1 MTGGIMKTAI
11 CLLALFVVPL
21 SVSAAE
27 EVAVSPRVDSVG
39 LFKNSVAVI
48 RASFEVKG
56 PGVYCWQD
64 LPRAVHGSFWV
75 ESEGQVTIRSTT
87 RMVEDG
93 EPNLPSGSLQRDLAG
108 KAVTVAL
115 KSSSAAQEPLV
126 AGKVWTMPEL
136 TPRKVWDHSMA
147 ASNPWMAARMI
158 NAESGN
164 TAVASAGNFLVLEA
178 AKGGRQYL
186 DLASIAS
193 VTVEGPMETTKR
205 KVEKPVM
212 IFEVAQAPAN
222 GGRVQISYLARGIA
236 WAPSYLIDLAGAD
249 QLSIRRNAVVR
260 NELIDLKD
268 TELQLISGFPN
279 IEFAHVDS
287 PLWPGGSLA
296 GFFQQLS
303 QGQDNRGGAASQQM
317 VMYNSLSSASAA
329 GPALPDLAEAGGGD
343 DVHFESIGARS
354 LMPGDSLS
362 LEIGSAKTSC
372 QRVVEWVV
380 PDPRDEQGR
389 YRRDSSGSNQP
400 KDEDAPWDALKFTNP
415 FKFPLT
421 TGPAMITE
429 GGRFR
434 GQSLSQWVN
443 PGQSTCLRITKAL
456 SVDARYSEV
465 EEEQQ
470 RELIWVG
477 GNDYARTKVKGT
489 LVVRNFRGK
498 EAVMS
503 IRAHFSGEMIDADG
517 GPAAKLSTEGVS
529 SVNPRRELEWTLKL
543 APGEEKTLGYRYSVL
558 VDR

>member
-1 MTGGIMKTAI
+1 MKSAF
-11 CLLALFVVPL
+11 CLFALLLVVPL
-21 SVSAAE
+21 SAAE
-27 EVAVSPRVDSVG
+27 EIAVSPRVDSVG

-56 PGVYCWQD
+56 PGTYCWQD

-75 ESEGQVTIRSTT
+75 ESDGQVSVRSTS

-93 EPNLPSGSLQRDLAG
+93 EPVLPSGNLQRDLAG
-108 KAVTVAL
+108 KAVTVTL
-115 KSSSAAQEPLV
+115 KSTSAAQEPV
-126 AGKVWTMPEL
+126 VTGKVWTMPEL
-136 TPRKVWDHSMA
+136 NPHKVWDHNMVA
-147 ASNPWMAARMI
+147 ANPWMGRF
-158 NAESGN
+158 NAQETTS
-164 TAVASAGNFLVLEA
+164 TAVASAGSFLVLDSP
-178 AKGGRQYL
+178 KGGRQYV
-186 DLASIAS
+186 DLGSIAS
-193 VTVEGPMETTKR
+193 VTVDGPGETAKR

-212 IFEVAQAPAN
+212 IFEVGQAPAN

-260 NELIDLKD
+260 NELIELKD

-287 PLWPGGSLA
+287 PLWAGGSLA
-296 GFFQQLS
+296 AFFQQLS
-303 QGQDNRGGAASQQM
+303 QGQDSRGGAASQQM
-317 VMYNSLSSASAA
+317 VMYNTMSTANAG
-329 GPALPDLAEAGGGD
+329 GPALPDIAEAGSGD

-354 LMPGDSLS
+354 LAPGDSLS
-362 LEIGSAKTSC
+362 LEVGSAKASC

-380 PDPRDEQGR
+380 PDPRDESGR
-389 YRRDSSGSNQP
+389 YRRESGSGQQQ
-400 KDEDAPWDALKFTNP
+400 KDEDAPWDAIKFTNP

-456 SVDARYSEV
+456 SVDARYTEV

-470 RELIWVG
+470 RELVWIG
-477 GNDYARTKVKGT
+477 GNDFQKTKVKGT
-489 LVVRNFRGK
+489 LVVKNFRGK

-503 IRAHFSGEMIDADG
+503 IRAGFSGEMIEADG
-517 GPAAKLSTEGVS
+517 GPAAKLRTEGVS
-529 SVNPRRELEWTLKL
+529 SVNPRRELEWSVKL
-543 APGEEKTLGYRYSVL
+543 AAGEEKTLSYRYSVL